1 MFLIIMRKLLFKSNA
16 IWSFWKIFVSI
27 LYAPIFKRIHTQY
40 IWRTLIKYKI
50 IYKLN
55 VNEEYKELK
64 K

>member
-1 MFLIIMRKLLFKSNA
+1 MRKLLFKNNA
-16 IWSFWKIFVSI
+16 IWSFWKILVLI
-27 LYAPIFKRIHTQY
+27 LYAPIFKMMQY